1 MSPCTEGFFCNYF
14 QIKAYSQMLQ
24 ALPGV
29 LFTLVAGPL
38 SDRYGRKPLLL
49 ISLTGF
55 VLLQLVFLV
64 NAIWFEELAV
74 EYLLI
79 ESLQVSKT

>member
-1 MSPCTEGFFCNYF
+1 
-14 QIKAYSQMLQ
+14 MLQ